1 MLGVNVMP
9 PFPLANLVG
18 VGLALLT
25 KSVNVLNIILDTLI
39 SNLTSFFYRNYSF
52 YIHQSLV

>member
-1 MLGVNVMP
+1 MLGVNEMS

-52 YIHQSLV
+52 YIQQSLV